1 MIKIVGAKGKILD
14 VDEFLKKISFL
25 SEKYNLT
32 IQVFDASM
40 ICGKAHLHSAIEHA
54 LRAMQ
59 KKTNTTNT
67 LDKEIMLYASGERQI
82 KKAIPKMGIKKG
94 CEEIALVLFDE
105 KNNNGEKISDKI
117 LKNILN
123 QLNLEQ
129 NDSFL
134 EGNYQKL
141 LDFGLSKDEIASL
154 VNDVRNFKNVYGS
167 YTELYNVG
175 ELAQGLQKQQD
186 YFKMIKEQ
194 FPSLSGASDQ

>member
-1 MIKIVGAKGKILD
+1 MIKIVGAKGKVLD

-25 SEKYNLT
+25 SGKYNLT

-40 ICGKAHLHSAIEHA
+40 ICGEAHLHSAIEHA

-59 KKTNTTNT
+59 RKTNSTNT

-94 CEEIALVLFDE
+94 CEEIAMVLLKDE
-105 KNNNGEKISDKI
+105 NNTEVKISDNI

-123 QLNLEQ
+123 QLDLEQ
-129 NDSFL
+129 NNSFL

-141 LDFGLSKDEIASL
+141 LDFGLSKDEIETVTKDKYEFLILEKVAL
-154 VNDVRNFKNVYGS
+154 VDV
-167 YTELYNVG
+167 
-175 ELAQGLQKQQD
+175 
-186 YFKMIKEQ
+186 IK
-194 FPSLSGASDQ
+194 